1 MKKLNENGRSMIE
14 MLGVLAIIG
23 VLSVG
28 GFSLINKMQISH
40 EKNQVIDELGDLASR
55 VRTVI
60 RDYDSSSTGA
70 TKVNQYIRNA
80 KAFPDMFLNND
91 SGGNNAFNGSG
102 DVTFNV
108 YYIGKDT
115 ATYAVEA
122 ADITEE
128 MCIEIVTT
136 NWGNSGTSGLV
147 AVAVKSSGNASIETK
162 TASATLAKPGD
173 STYPAPMSIT
183 NAVTACDKVE
193 SSKSV
198 YLIYR

>member
-28 GFSLINKMQISH
+28 GFSLINKMQVSH
-40 EKNQVIDELGDLASR
+40 EKNQVIDELGNLASR

-60 RDYDSSSTGA
+60 RDYDGSTGV

-80 KAFPDMFLNND
+80 KAFPDVFLNND
-91 SGGNNAFNGSG
+91 AGGSNAFNGSG

-108 YYIGKDT
+108 YYLGKDT

-122 ADITEE
+122 ADISEE
-128 MCIEIVTT
+128 MCMEIVTT

-147 AVAVKSSGNASIETK
+147 ALAVKASGNAGIETK

-173 STYPAPMSIT
+173 KTYPAPMSIT
-183 NAVTACDKVE
+183 NAVTACNGVE